1 VLREEQQNRILI
13 KDYKKTM
20 GWINK
25 QKQIIIVLFISLVV
39 FSLSDFILSNLLS
52 KNQLYKIVGS
62 SSVVRISHEIYH
74 HDLAK
79 NININ
84 ETWGEEKYILCTNEF
99 GFKDSCDLDLNNKSS
114 KHFDVAFIGDSFTE
128 AVGIE
133 YEKSFVGLFATA
145 NPNLKVANLGVSSYS
160 PTIYFK
166 KIEFLLQKGF
176 TFSNIVVFPDISDIQ
191 DEGFY
196 YLLKDNVVKSK
207 VILNAN
213 IVFKALESFKR
224 NYGHNFL
231 FTNLL
236 INKLRSVWRS
246 LHEDS
251 DNFDKFNK
259 VFKPKNRALWTHNQD
274 LQGYGELGVNGG
286 VSQALESMKKL
297 KELLDKNDIK
307 LSIGVYPWKTQLQKG
322 DKNHRGVSI
331 WKNFCTLNSCANFIN
346 VNPYFFDKV
355 RKYGFDNT
363 IKNYYIPGD
372 VHFNKLGN
380 DIIFNILSK
389 DFKL

>member
-1 VLREEQQNRILI
+1 
-13 KDYKKTM
+13 M
-20 GWINK
+20 
-25 QKQIIIVLFISLVV
+25 IVLFISLMV
-39 FSLSDFILSNLLS
+39 FFLSDFILSNLLS
-52 KNQLYKIVGS
+52 KNKLYKIVGPS
-62 SSVVRISHEIYH
+62 GLVRISHEIYH

-84 ETWGEEKYILCTNEF
+84 ATWGKEKYALCTNEF
-99 GFKDSCDLDLNNKSS
+99 GFKDSCDIDLNSKSS
-114 KHFDVAFIGDSFTE
+114 KKFDVVFIGDSFTE

-145 NPNLKVANLGVSSYS
+145 NLNLKVANLGVSSYS

-176 TFSNIVVFPDISDIQ
+176 TFSHVVVFPDISDIQ

-196 YLLKDNVVKSK
+196 YFLKDNVVSSK
-207 VILNAN
+207 VTLNAGA
-213 IVFKALESFKR
+213 VFKILESFER

-236 INKLRSVWRS
+236 INKFRS
-246 LHEDS
+246 LWRDLHKDS
-251 DNFDKFNK
+251 DNIDKFNK
-259 VFKPKNRALWTHNQD
+259 IFKSKNRALWTHNQD
-274 LQGYGELGVNGG
+274 LQWYGELGVNGG
-286 VSQALESMKKL
+286 VSQSLETMKKL

-322 DKNHRGVSI
+322 DQNHRGVLI
-331 WKNFCTLNSCANFIN
+331 WKDFCTLNSCVNFIN
-346 VNPYFFDKV
+346 ANPYFFDKV
-355 RKYGFDNT
+355 TKYGFNNT
-363 IKNYYIPGD
+363 IENYYIPGD

-380 DIIFNILSK
+380 DVIFNILSK